1 MTAVLSVHGLTI
13 EATTG
18 LGPVKLV
25 HDVNLDLHEGEILGL
40 IGESGSGKST
50 AVRSMIGLLERNVR
64 VSSGEIALRG
74 EVISSESVNHFE
86 GVRGSEIGMIF
97 QSAAMSLNPLMKVGK
112 QLREVVRRHQKHASA
127 KEIDQRL
134 ELVLRKMGFTDTDR
148 VLGAFPHQL
157 SGGMRQRIA
166 IGLAIVTE
174 PAVVIADECTSAL
187 DVTTQ
192 AEVVKLLRTL
202 TSESRTAMLFVT
214 HDLMLAKDIC
224 SQIAVMYAGEI
235 VETGEANELIDNPRH
250 PYTRALL
257 QAIPT
262 WGTDELQGIEG
273 SPPPVAADWQGC
285 RFAPRCPLARDECR
299 QQNVGWTRLGDRS
312 GARCVVVQEEE
323 VRIPD
328 SVLGHA

>member
-1 MTAVLSVHGLTI
+1 
-13 EATTG
+13 
-18 LGPVKLV
+18 
-25 HDVNLDLHEGEILGL
+25 
-40 IGESGSGKST
+40 
-50 AVRSMIGLLERNVR
+50 
-64 VSSGEIALRG
+64 
-74 EVISSESVNHFE
+74 
-86 GVRGSEIGMIF
+86 
-97 QSAAMSLNPLMKVGK
+97 
-112 QLREVVRRHQKHASA
+112 
-127 KEIDQRL
+127 
-134 ELVLRKMGFTDTDR
+134 
-148 VLGAFPHQL
+148 
-157 SGGMRQRIA
+157 
-166 IGLAIVTE
+166 
-174 PAVVIADECTSAL
+174 
-187 DVTTQ
+187 
-192 AEVVKLLRTL
+192 
-202 TSESRTAMLFVT
+202 MLFVT